1 MPEKILIVDDE
12 IDTLRLVGMMLESR
26 GYQIVAAGTGRKAIE
41 LANAEQP
48 NLILLDIMMPGMDGY
63 EVTRQLRGDEATRR
77 IPIIL
82 FTAKTDM
89 DSKVLGLE
97 LGAEAYLTKPIS
109 TRELLAHVKSVLTQ
123 SQTRELAISRGG
135 GHLIAFI
142 APKGGVGVSTVALN
156 LGLALHQLTDQTV
169 IVADF
174 RPGQGSLSLDLG
186 LRHSEGFNHLL
197 QMKSSEITRRAV
209 EKELVSHKSGVQLLL
224 SSSQPR
230 DARYLSAVTN
240 FEKITHDLMHLADY
254 VILDLGPGITPVNE
268 RVLAL
273 CNQVFVVIEPQ
284 PGTVALGRSLIEDL
298 ISVGM
303 GEGKIDTVLVNR
315 TRSSAQLTLNQVQGH
330 LGHQV
335 STVFKPD
342 PELAYQ
348 ACMRNQPMILLQPDG
363 STAQQ
368 FNRMAAKIVDSV
380 AHRVD
385 QLTN

>member
-1 MPEKILIVDDE
+1 
-12 IDTLRLVGMMLESR
+12 
-26 GYQIVAAGTGRKAIE
+26 
-41 LANAEQP
+41 
-48 NLILLDIMMPGMDGY
+48 
-63 EVTRQLRGDEATRR
+63 
-77 IPIIL
+77 
-82 FTAKTDM
+82 
-89 DSKVLGLE
+89 
-97 LGAEAYLTKPIS
+97 
-109 TRELLAHVKSVLTQ
+109 
-123 SQTRELAISRGG
+123 
-135 GHLIAFI
+135 
-142 APKGGVGVSTVALN
+142 
-156 LGLALHQLTDQTV
+156 
-169 IVADF
+169 
-174 RPGQGSLSLDLG
+174 
-186 LRHSEGFNHLL
+186 
-197 QMKSSEITRRAV
+197 MKSSEITRRAV
-209 EKELVSHKSGVQLLL
+209 EKELVSHKSGVLLLL

-240 FEKITHDLMHLADY
+240 FEKIAHDLMHLADA
-254 VILDLGPGITPVNE
+254 VILDLGPGITPINE
-268 RVLAL
+268 RVIAL

-298 ISVGM
+298 ISAGL

-348 ACMRNQPMILLQPDG
+348 ACMRNQPMMLLQPDG

-368 FNRMAAKIVDSV
+368 FQKMAAKIVDSV

>member
-1 MPEKILIVDDE
+1 L
-12 IDTLRLVGMMLESR
+12 
-26 GYQIVAAGTGRKAIE
+26 
-41 LANAEQP
+41 
-48 NLILLDIMMPGMDGY
+48 
-63 EVTRQLRGDEATRR
+63 
-77 IPIIL
+77 
-82 FTAKTDM
+82 
-89 DSKVLGLE
+89 
-97 LGAEAYLTKPIS
+97 
-109 TRELLAHVKSVLTQ
+109 
-123 SQTRELAISRGG
+123 
-135 GHLIAFI
+135 
-142 APKGGVGVSTVALN
+142 
-156 LGLALHQLTDQTV
+156 
-169 IVADF
+169 
-174 RPGQGSLSLDLG
+174 
-186 LRHSEGFNHLL
+186 
-197 QMKSSEITRRAV
+197 
-209 EKELVSHKSGVQLLL
+209 
-224 SSSQPR
+224 
-230 DARYLSAVTN
+230 
-240 FEKITHDLMHLADY
+240 
-254 VILDLGPGITPVNE
+254 
-268 RVLAL
+268 
-273 CNQVFVVIEPQ
+273 VIEPQ